1 MSGAGC
7 EMIRTKDTPVE
18 KTPGHILAL
27 ETLLPHDMA
36 ASEVLALVLG
46 KLKVGQE
53 EVNELVLNRVGTV
66 DVALVALPRLESL
79 AREVIKAS
87 VVEFNNA
94 LPAEK
99 RTTQDL
105 DVLDFDVV
113 SLLTRCEHFQ
123 KHSSLLRE
131 QIKEVAKAILPMSLS
146 ICTECTLP
154 PTAEELAEMQA
165 AREQEELLRAQQQQA
180 GAKSKGKKPSKEK
193 KSVAE
198 TGGKSSARE
207 MINASR
213 K

>member
-1 MSGAGC
+1 M
-7 EMIRTKDTPVE
+7 V
-18 KTPGHILAL
+18 KTPCHILAL

-36 ASEVLALVLG
+36 ASEVLALVLT

-53 EVNELVLNRVGTV
+53 EINELVLNREDTV

-79 AREVIKAS
+79 AREVVRAS

-99 RTTQDL
+99 RAAQDL
-105 DVLDFDVV
+105 DDIEFDVV
-113 SLLTRCEHFQ
+113 SLLTRCELFQ
-123 KHSSLLRE
+123 KHSPLLRE
-131 QIKEVAKAILPMSLS
+131 QIKEVAKAIMPMSLS
-146 ICTECTLP
+146 ICSECTLP
-154 PTAEELAEMQA
+154 PTAAELAVMEA
-165 AREQEELLRAQQQQA
+165 AREQEELLRAQHQQ
-180 GAKSKGKKPSKEK
+180 SKGKKPPPKEK

-198 TGGKSSARE
+198 TGGKSSARQ